1 MKITFLGTSC
11 MVPTKDRNHIS
22 ILLSYENEN
31 ILIDCGE
38 NTQRQLRIANI
49 SPTKL
54 TRILITH
61 WDGDHVLGLPGLIQ
75 TLAANEYNKT
85 LHIYGP
91 RRSKKMIS
99 NMLKTYNMKDKI
111 KFTITEIKKDGLFLK
126 EKDFSVLAYHL
137 KHTSTCLGYSFIEG
151 DVRKVNIDVLKKY
164 RIPQGPII
172 GNLKKG
178 LDIKYEDK
186 IIKFE
191 EATYLKKGKKISII
205 LDTLLT
211 QNCYNIA
218 KDSDLLI
225 CEATFSNELENK
237 AKAYKHLT
245 AKQAAQIAKG
255 SNVKELILTHF
266 SQRYKTAQPLLKEAK
281 KIFKNTIASK
291 DFMTLSL

>member
-1 MKITFLGTSC
+1 
-11 MVPTKDRNHIS
+11 MVPTKQRNHIS
-22 ILLSYENEN
+22 ILLNHKNEN

-38 NTQRQLRIANI
+38 NTQRQLKIANI
-49 SPTKL
+49 SPTKI

-75 TLAANEYNKT
+75 TLAANEYNRT
-85 LHIYGP
+85 LYIYGP
-91 RRSKKMIS
+91 KKSKEFVV
-99 NMLKTYNMKDKI
+99 NMQKTYNLKDKI
-111 KFTITEIKKDGLFLK
+111 KFTVTEIKKDGLFLK
-126 EKDFSVLAYHL
+126 EKNFSILAYHL

-172 GNLKKG
+172 GNLQKG
-178 LDIKYEDK
+178 LNIKYEDK

-205 LDTLLT
+205 LDTLLVP
-211 QNCYNIA
+211 NCYKIA
-218 KDSDLLI
+218 QDSDLLI
-225 CEATFSNELENK
+225 CEATFANELENK

-245 AKQAAQIAKG
+245 AKQAAQIAKT
-255 SNVKELILTHF
+255 SNVKKLVLTHF
-266 SQRYKTAQPLLKEAK
+266 SQRYKTTQPLLKEAK

-291 DFMTLSL
+291 DFMSLFL

>member
-1 MKITFLGTSC
+1 

-22 ILLSYENEN
+22 ILLNYKNEN

-38 NTQRQLRIANI
+38 NTQRQLKIVNV
-49 SPTKL
+49 SPTKI

-85 LHIYGP
+85 LQIYGP
-91 RRSKKMIS
+91 KGSKEMVS

-111 KFTITEIKKDGLFLK
+111 KLSVIEVKKDGLFLK
-126 EKDFSVLAYHL
+126 EKDFSVLAFHL

-151 DVRKVNIDVLKKY
+151 DVRKVDVDVIKKY

-172 GNLKKG
+172 GNLQKG
-178 LDIKYEDK
+178 LNIKYQDK

-211 QNCYNIA
+211 PNCYKVA
-218 KDSDLLI
+218 QDSDLLI
-225 CEATFSNELENK
+225 CEATFANDLENK

-245 AKQAAQIAKG
+245 AKQAAQIAKA
-255 SNVKELILTHF
+255 SNVKKLVLTHF
-266 SQRYKTAQPLLKEAK
+266 SQRYKTTKPLEKEAK

-291 DFMTLSL
+291 DFMNLFL

>member
-1 MKITFLGTSC
+1 
-11 MVPTKDRNHIS
+11 MVPTKQRNHIS
-22 ILLSYENEN
+22 ILLNHKNEN

-38 NTQRQLRIANI
+38 NAQRQLRIANI
-49 SPTKL
+49 SPTKI

-91 RRSKKMIS
+91 KKSKKMIY
-99 NMLKTYNMKDKI
+99 NIMKTYRLKDKI
-111 KFTITEIKKDGLFLK
+111 NFTVTEIKKDGLFLK
-126 EKDFSVLAYHL
+126 EKDFSILAYHL

-151 DVRKVNIDVLKKY
+151 DVRKINIDYLKQYK
-164 RIPQGPII
+164 IPQGPII
-172 GNLKKG
+172 GNLQKG
-178 LDIKYEDK
+178 LNIKYQDK
-186 IIKFE
+186 TIKFE

-211 QNCYNIA
+211 DNCYRIA

-225 CEATFSNELENK
+225 CEATYANELENK

-245 AKQAAQIAKG
+245 AKQAAQIAKF
-255 SNVKELILTHF
+255 SNVKKLVLTHF
-266 SQRYKTAQPLLKEAK
+266 SQRYKSVKNLEKEAK